1 MLVKNFESKKMYVGS
16 HQLFFDC
23 TIMTNLVIP
32 NVAESIT
39 EVTLSRFLVKD
50 GDYVE
55 LDQPVC
61 EVETDKASQ
70 ELPAPV
76 AGVIK
81 LVATEGDDLKV
92 GALVATIDETA
103 AAPAKKAEAPK
114 VEEKK
119 AEAPKVEKTVEVKKE
134 DVSATAKSYAAN
146 TAPPA
151 AQKILNEGGVKN
163 ADVKGSGVS
172 SRITKEDAIRAVR
185 NKANIP
191 VKEAFS
197 RNERVEK
204 MSRLRKTIADRLVYS
219 KNATAML
226 TTFNEVDM
234 TAINAIR
241 AKYGDA
247 FKKKYEVNLG
257 MMSFFTKAVCLAL
270 EKFPAV
276 NAYIEDGQFVYHDYC
291 DISIAVSTPK
301 GLVVPVVRNAES
313 LSLAEIEKAIKTL
326 AIKGRDG
333 QLTMEDMTGGTFT
346 ISNGGVFGSLM
357 STPIINPPQSAILG
371 MHKVQDRP
379 MVIDGK
385 VEIRPMMYLAVS
397 YDHRIIDGKESVGFL
412 VAIKDFLENPH
423 KMLLGA
429 DPVDLLLDL

>member
-1 MLVKNFESKKMYVGS
+1 
-16 HQLFFDC
+16 
-23 TIMTNLVIP
+23 MTDLKIP
-32 NVAESIT
+32 AVAESIT

-70 ELPAPV
+70 ELPAPK
-76 AGVIK
+76 AGIIK
-81 LVATEGDDLKV
+81 LVAKEGDDLKV

-103 AAPAKKAEAPK
+103 AAPAKKEAPK
-114 VEEKK
+114 AEEKK
-119 AEAPKVEKTVEVKKE
+119 AEAPKVAEKKAEAPKAE
-134 DVSATAKSYAAN
+134 AKAPVAETKTSYA
-146 TAPPA
+146 TGSAPPA
-151 AQKILNEGGVKN
+151 AQKILNEGNVSNK
-163 ADVKGSGVS
+163 DVKGTGVS
-172 SRITKEDAIRAVR
+172 GRITKEDALHAVK
-185 NKANIP
+185 NKTSLGSSRQ
-191 VKEAFS
+191 AFS
-197 RNERVEK
+197 RNERTEK
-204 MSRLRKTIADRLVYS
+204 MSRLRKTIAERLVYS
-219 KNATAML
+219 KNSTAML

-234 TAINAIR
+234 TAINQVR
-241 AKYGDA
+241 AKYGEG

-270 EKFPAV
+270 EKYPAV
-276 NAYIEDGQFVYHDYC
+276 NAYIEDGNVVFHDFC

-301 GLVVPVVRNAES
+301 GLVVPVIRNAES
-313 LSLAEIEKAIKTL
+313 LSLAEIEKAVKAL

-333 QLTMEDMTGGTFT
+333 LLTMEDMTGGTFT

-385 VEIRPMMYLAVS
+385 IEVRPMMYVALS

-412 VAIKDFLENPH
+412 VAVKDFLENPQ

-429 DPVDLLLDL
+429 DPVDLLLDI

>member
-1 MLVKNFESKKMYVGS
+1 
-16 HQLFFDC
+16 
-23 TIMTNLVIP
+23 MTNLVIP

-55 LDQPVC
+55 LDQPIC

-81 LVATEGDDLKV
+81 LVAKEGDDLKV
-92 GALVATIDETA
+92 GALVASIDETA
-103 AAPAKKAEAPK
+103 AAPAKKADAPK
-114 VEEKK
+114 EEKK
-119 AEAPKVEKTVEVKKE
+119 AEAPKVEAHKAETKKVEEVK
-134 DVSATAKSYAAN
+134 STSYAAN
-146 TAPPA
+146 SAPPA

-163 ADVKGSGVS
+163 TSVTGTGVAG
-172 SRITKEDAIRAVR
+172 RITKEDAINAVR
-185 NKANIP
+185 NKANLP
-191 VKEAFS
+191 TKEAFS
-197 RNERVEK
+197 RGERVEK

-219 KNATAML
+219 KNSTAML
-226 TTFNEVDM
+226 TTFNEVDL

-241 AKYGDA
+241 AKYGEA
-247 FKKKYEVNLG
+247 FKKKNEVNLG

-276 NAYIEDGQFVYHDYC
+276 NAYIEDGNIVYHDYC

-313 LSLAEIEKAIKTL
+313 LSLAEIEKAIKAL

-333 QLTMEDMTGGTFT
+333 LLTMDDMTGGTFT

-423 KMLLGA
+423 KLLLGA

>member
-1 MLVKNFESKKMYVGS
+1 
-16 HQLFFDC
+16 
-23 TIMTNLVIP
+23 MTELKIP
-32 NVAESIT
+32 AVAESIT
-39 EVTLSRFLVKD
+39 EVTLSKFLVKD

-55 LDQPVC
+55 LDQPIC

-70 ELPAPV
+70 ELPSPA
-76 AGVIK
+76 AGKVK
-81 LVATEGDDLKV
+81 LVASEGDDLKV

-103 AAPAKKAEAPK
+103 AAPAKEAKTEAPK
-114 VEEKK
+114 AEEKK
-119 AEAPKVEKTVEVKKE
+119 AEAPKAQEKKAEAPKAETKAPVAETKTTY
-134 DVSATAKSYAAN
+134 ATGV
-146 TAPPA
+146 APPA
-151 AQKILNEGGVKN
+151 AQKILDEGGVANK
-163 ADVKGSGVS
+163 DVKGSGVS
-172 SRITKEDAIRAVR
+172 GRITKEDALNAIK
-185 NKANIP
+185 NKASIGGAA
-191 VKEAFS
+191 KAAFS
-197 RNERVEK
+197 RGERVEK
-204 MSRLRKTIADRLVYS
+204 MSRLRKTVAERLLAS
-219 KNATAML
+219 KNGTAML

-234 TAINAIR
+234 TAINKIR
-241 AKYGDA
+241 AKYGES

-276 NAYIEDGQFVYHDYC
+276 NAYIDEGNIVYHDFV

-333 QLTMEDMTGGTFT
+333 LLTMEDMTGGTFT

-385 VEIRPMMYLAVS
+385 IEVRPMMYLAVS

-412 VAIKDFLENPH
+412 VAIKDFLENPD

-429 DPVDLLLDL
+429 DPIDLLLEML

>member
-1 MLVKNFESKKMYVGS
+1 MAELK
-16 HQLFFDC
+16 
-23 TIMTNLVIP
+23 IP
-32 NVAESIT
+32 AVAESIT
-39 EVTLSRFLVKD
+39 EVTLSKFLVKD

-55 LDQPVC
+55 LDQPIC

-70 ELPAPV
+70 ELPSPA
-76 AGVIK
+76 AGKVK
-81 LVATEGDDLKV
+81 LVASEGDDLKV
-92 GALVATIDETA
+92 GALVATIDESA
-103 AAPAKKAEAPK
+103 AAPAKAAKTEEKKTEAPKAEQKKAEAPK
-114 VEEKK
+114 
-119 AEAPKVEKTVEVKKE
+119 AEAKAPVTETKT
-134 DVSATAKSYAAN
+134 SYA
-146 TAPPA
+146 TGSAPPA
-151 AQKILNEGGVKN
+151 AQKILDEGGVANK
-163 ADVKGSGVS
+163 DVKGTGVS
-172 SRITKEDAIRAVR
+172 GRITKADALEAIK
-185 NKANIP
+185 NKASIGGTK
-191 VKEAFS
+191 KEAFS
-197 RNERVEK
+197 RGERVEK
-204 MSRLRKTIADRLVYS
+204 MSRLRKTVSERLVYS
-219 KNATAML
+219 KNSTAML

-234 TAINAIR
+234 TNINKIR

-270 EKFPAV
+270 EKYPAV
-276 NAYIEDGQFVYHDYC
+276 NAYIEEGNIVYHDYC

-301 GLVVPVVRNAES
+301 GLVVPVIRNAES
-313 LSLAEIEKAIKTL
+313 LSLAEIEKTVKSL

-333 QLTMEDMTGGTFT
+333 QLTMDDMTGGTFT

-385 VEIRPMMYLAVS
+385 IEIRPMMYLAVS

-412 VAIKDFLENPH
+412 VAIKDFLENPD

-429 DPVDLLLDL
+429 DPIDLLLEMI

>member
-1 MLVKNFESKKMYVGS
+1 MAELK
-16 HQLFFDC
+16 
-23 TIMTNLVIP
+23 IP
-32 NVAESIT
+32 AVAESIT
-39 EVTLSRFLVKD
+39 EVTLSKFLVKD

-55 LDQPVC
+55 LDQPIC

-70 ELPAPV
+70 ELPSPA
-76 AGVIK
+76 AGKVK
-81 LVATEGDDLKV
+81 LVASEGDDLKV
-92 GALVATIDETA
+92 GALVATIDESA
-103 AAPAKKAEAPK
+103 AAPAKEAKTEAPK
-114 VEEKK
+114 AEEKK
-119 AEAPKVEKTVEVKKE
+119 AEAPQKKAE
-134 DVSATAKSYAAN
+134 APKAETKAPVAETKASYATGA
-146 TAPPA
+146 APPA
-151 AQKILNEGGVKN
+151 AQKILDEGGVANK
-163 ADVKGSGVS
+163 DVKGTGVS
-172 SRITKEDAIRAVR
+172 GRITKADALEAIK
-185 NKANIP
+185 NKASIGGAK
-191 VKEAFS
+191 KEAFS
-197 RNERVEK
+197 RGERVEK
-204 MSRLRKTIADRLVYS
+204 MSRLRKTVAERLVYS
-219 KNATAML
+219 KNSTAML

-234 TAINAIR
+234 TNINKIR

-270 EKFPAV
+270 EKYPAV
-276 NAYIEDGQFVYHDYC
+276 NAYIDEGNIVYHDYC

-301 GLVVPVVRNAES
+301 GLVVPVIRNAES
-313 LSLAEIEKAIKTL
+313 LSLADIEKTVKSL

-333 QLTMEDMTGGTFT
+333 QLTMDDMTGGTFT

-385 VEIRPMMYLAVS
+385 IEIRPMMYLAVS

-412 VAIKDFLENPH
+412 VAIKDFLENPD

-429 DPVDLLLDL
+429 DPINLLLEMI

>member
-1 MLVKNFESKKMYVGS
+1 
-16 HQLFFDC
+16 
-23 TIMTNLVIP
+23 MTNLVIP

-81 LVATEGDDLKV
+81 LVAAEGDDLKV
-92 GALVATIDETA
+92 GALVATIDESA
-103 AAPAKKAEAPK
+103 AAPAKKADAPK
-114 VEEKK
+114 AEEKK
-119 AEAPKVEKTVEVKKE
+119 VEAPKVEKVAEVKKE
-134 DVSATAKSYAAN
+134 ETKVTSYAAN

-163 ADVKGSGVS
+163 SSVSGTGVGG
-172 SRITKEDAIRAVR
+172 RITKEDAINAVR
-185 NKANIP
+185 NKANLP
-191 VKEAFS
+191 TKEAFS
-197 RNERVEK
+197 RGERVEK

-219 KNATAML
+219 KNSTAML
-226 TTFNEVDM
+226 TTFNEVDL

-247 FKKKYEVNLG
+247 FKKKNEVNLG

-276 NAYIEDGQFVYHDYC
+276 NAYIEDGNIVYHDYC

-313 LSLAEIEKAIKTL
+313 LTLAEIEKAIKSL

-333 QLTMEDMTGGTFT
+333 QLTMDDMTGGTFT

-385 VEIRPMMYLAVS
+385 VEVRPMMYLAVS

-423 KMLLGA
+423 KLLLGA

>member
-1 MLVKNFESKKMYVGS
+1 
-16 HQLFFDC
+16 
-23 TIMTNLVIP
+23 MTELKVP

-39 EVTLSRFLVKD
+39 EVTLSKYLVKD

-61 EVETDKASQ
+61 ELETDKASQ
-70 ELPAPV
+70 EIPATISGIVKFV
-76 AGVIK
+76 AK
-81 LVATEGDDLKV
+81 EGDDLKI
-92 GALVATIDETA
+92 GALICNIDESA
-103 AAPAKKAEAPK
+103 AKPESAKPAEVKEAKVEKKTEVAKPADTKPVAK
-114 VEEKK
+114 VEEK
-119 AEAPKVEKTVEVKKE
+119 PKEEKKE
-134 DVSATAKSYAAN
+134 DTKQSYAAN
-146 TAPPA
+146 TPSPA
-151 AQKILNEGGVKN
+151 AKKILDEGNVAAK
-163 ADVKGSGVS
+163 DVKATTGVAG
-172 SRITKEDAIRAVR
+172 RITKEDAINAVKA
-185 NKANIP
+185 KANMP
-191 VKEAFS
+191 QNEAFS

-204 MSRLRKTIADRLVYS
+204 MSRLRKTVSERLVYS
-219 KNATAML
+219 KNSTAML

-234 TAINAIR
+234 TAINQIR

-247 FKKKYEVNLG
+247 FKKKNEIGLG
-257 MMSFFTKAVCLAL
+257 MMSFFIKAACLAL
-270 EKFPAV
+270 EKFPSV
-276 NAYIEDGQFVYHDYC
+276 NAYIDEGSLVYHDYC

-301 GLVVPVVRNAES
+301 GLVVPVIRNAES
-313 LSLAEIEKAIKTL
+313 LSLAGVEKKVKEL

-333 QLTMEDMTGGTFT
+333 QLTMDEMTGGTFT

-371 MHKVQDRP
+371 MHKIQDRA

-385 VEIRPMMYLAVS
+385 VEVRPMMYLAVS

-429 DPVDLLLDL
+429 DPVELLIDL